1 MNSFYIE
8 GSGGIGLEVML
19 KSEDAKHAA
28 QVMRM
33 QSGEEF
39 YAVDESG
46 RRFLAELREVSKEK
60 CTALLQ
66 NELSDNEANVCITVY
81 QGLPKAEKMELVTQ
95 EPYQSIKLTEK
106 GERVA
111 KLVLNRHNLIKNF
124 LISLGVSKKTAD
136 KDACLMEH
144 ILSAE
149 TLDKIKAYTENKK
162 KKKNGMT
169 DTSKNQKVMDGKHL
183 DILL

>member
-1 MNSFYIE
+1 MTQS
-8 GSGGIGLEVML
+8 LEDYL
-19 KSEDAKHAA
+19 E
-28 QVMRM
+28 
-33 QSGEEF
+33 
-39 YAVDESG
+39 
-46 RRFLAELREVSKEK
+46 
-60 CTALLQ
+60 
-66 NELSDNEANVCITVY
+66 TVY
-81 QGLPKAEKMELVTQ
+81 VLIKNGSSAGVRAVADTIGVKMPSVVKAVHELKKMELVTQ

-106 GERVA
+106 GVRVA

-162 KKKNGMT
+162 KKKNE
-169 DTSKNQKVMDGKHL
+169 KPN
-183 DILL
+183 